1 MAESSIRKVG
11 FITISVVAL
20 TIFCAVWARTTSLD
34 MGILDAHTLEDFSV
48 IPVSLEYAWAD
59 TDSMVF
65 SSEQNAISQYEL
77 EQSDVIAIAKSK
89 NHILQNEGSFAQ
101 EIEICKVI
109 KGEEFLSD
117 HPCYVVQSGGFRV
130 IENQTYFCNA
140 SLNVLKH
147 DCEYLMFLKVSE
159 LNHYQNLNVFL
170 LQSEDFGYI
179 RTDFHETETISS
191 DFQELNFFSLTD
203 CEFFSTSEK
212 VTSQLNQIRWEILK
226 HYL

>member
-1 MAESSIRKVG
+1 MAKQSIRKVV
-11 FITISVVAL
+11 FITVFVVAL
-20 TIFCAVWARTTSLD
+20 TILCAVWARTASLD
-34 MGILDAHTLEDFSV
+34 MGLLDAHTIEDFSAL
-48 IPVSLEYAWAD
+48 PVSLEYAWAD
-59 TDSMVF
+59 TDNSVF
-65 SSEQNAISQYEL
+65 PSEQNAVSQYEL
-77 EQSDVIAIAKSK
+77 EQSNVILIAKSK

-109 KGEEFLSD
+109 KGEEYLSN

-130 IENQTYFCNA
+130 IDNQTYFCNV
-140 SLNVLKH
+140 SLNVLKD

-159 LNHYQNLNVFL
+159 LNYYQNLNVFL

-191 DFQELNFFSLTD
+191 NFRELNFFSLTD

-226 HYL
+226 KYL